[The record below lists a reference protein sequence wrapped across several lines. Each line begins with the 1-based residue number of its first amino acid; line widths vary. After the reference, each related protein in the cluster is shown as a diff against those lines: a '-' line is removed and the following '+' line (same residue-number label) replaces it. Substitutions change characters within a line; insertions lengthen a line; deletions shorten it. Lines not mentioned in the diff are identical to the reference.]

1 MLLAL
6 PLLAALPALASAGL
20 FFGKKATKPDPATRV
35 PELIVTVKTD
45 GDENK
50 RAAAAEELRQYDP
63 ASQPDIIPV
72 LIDVLLH
79 DAKPSVRAEAAQSL
93 GKMRPINQQAGWALE
108 QAVSND
114 SSMRVRVQARSAL
127 LLYHMS
133 GYHGTKTDE
142 PPAEN
147 AATKN
152 KEPAPTGPLPPA
164 VKTTTA
170 PPPPPP
176 QHPAN
181 KGRLAPTPVQPAGV
195 PGQSAEPPLA
205 PEIPDPGPAKP
216 MSSVAPQTPLVPT
229 EAPALQKAPPA
240 PSEDGPALTPP

>member
-6 PLLAALPALASAGL
+6 TLLAVLPALAPAGL
-20 FFGKKATKPDPATRV
+20 FFGKKAAKPDPATRV
-35 PELIVTVKTD
+35 PELIATVKTD

-63 ASQPDIIPV
+63 SAQADIIPV

-79 DAKPSVRAEAAQSL
+79 DPKPSVRSEAAQSL
-93 GKMRPINQQAGWALE
+93 GKLRPVNQQAGWALE
-108 QAVSND
+108 QAVSKD

-133 GYHGTKTDE
+133 GYHSTKVDE
-142 PPAEN
+142 PSAEN
-147 AATKN
+147 TPP
-152 KEPAPTGPLPPA
+152 KEKEAAPTGPVPPA

-170 PPPPPP
+170 PPPAAPPP
-176 QHPAN
+176 PRQASR
-181 KGRLAPTPVQPAGV
+181 GRLSPTPMPSTVV

-205 PEIPDPGPAKP
+205 EEPHAPAAVKP
-216 MSSVAPQTPLVPT
+216 PPAATPPLVPT
-229 EAPALQKAPPA
+229 APPA
-240 PSEDGPALTPP
+240 LEPAPADDGPVLTPP